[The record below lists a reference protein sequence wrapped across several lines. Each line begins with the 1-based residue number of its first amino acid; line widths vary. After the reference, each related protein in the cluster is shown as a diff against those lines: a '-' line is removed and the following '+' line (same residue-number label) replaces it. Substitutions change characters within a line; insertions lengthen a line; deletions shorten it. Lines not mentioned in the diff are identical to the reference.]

1 MVDDDLD
8 NAEST
13 ARLVRHL
20 GHSSTFANSGE
31 AALQTAPAWNPD
43 VLILDLAMPTMDGFE
58 LANSFRLIPQFGSTP
73 LIAVSGYLDGKHR
86 QQAAEAGFSEYL
98 GKPFL
103 IPELIALFDRVQTR
117 IAEMKALADRTRAI
131 AEASR
136 ELNRKSREG
145 LEEYWQSQSR

>member
-1 MVDDDLD
+1 MDAIKTLRVFVVDDDLD

-103 IPELIALFDRVQTR
+103 TVF
-117 IAEMKALADRTRAI
+117 K
-131 AEASR
+131 R
-136 ELNRKSREG
+136 ESPK
-145 LEEYWQSQSR
+145 